1 LIPIAWDWSFL
12 ITATWMMGDREPD
25 AWMIF
30 FGADRITT
38 FAEAEAEAEV
48 RLQIQSQT
56 QV

>member
-1 LIPIAWDWSFL
+1 
-12 ITATWMMGDREPD
+12 MMGDREPD